1 MYFSDAHTTE
11 IKTYCDGVI
20 ALAKTLKTNNSNF
33 IWWQYEEIEEAFNK
47 NVSIEDL
54 AASLAEYTEKGE
66 KEGWFS
72 GEQKYDSFEE
82 SKKAAIAVVN
92 RVNKRDNSKW
102 KTISMTSCGNWIAD
116 DANSED
122 MVLTETWWSN
132 PKGNDYALK
141 VSCSNTDQWKESLTK
156 IL

>member
-1 MYFSDAHTTE
+1 MNNNKE
-11 IKTYCDGVI
+11 IKDYIDTVLT
-20 ALAKTLKTNNSNF
+20 LARKLKTNYSNYIHWSYDDMIDTF
-33 IWWQYEEIEEAFNK
+33 HN
-47 NVSIEDL
+47 NTSIETKAKL
-54 AASLAEYTEKGE
+54 LAEET
-66 KEGWFS
+66 
-72 GEQKYDSFEE
+72 QKFENGGCEYVGDQEYVSYAE
-82 SKKAAIAVVN
+82 SKKAAIAVVT
-92 RVNKRDNSKW
+92 RLNKRCNNKW

-116 DANSED
+116 DANSEN